1 MSILIKP
8 ILTEKYTALNEKGK
22 YSFQVDM
29 KANKVEIKKEVEKL
43 YGVSVQSIQTM
54 RQIGKKKS
62 RSTRTRVS
70 SGHTST
76 IKKAIVTVAEGEILD
91 FYQGI

>member
-22 YSFQVDM
+22 YSFQVDI

-62 RSTRTRVS
+62 RSTRTRVT
-70 SGHTST
+70 SGITST
-76 IKKAIVTVAEGEILD
+76 IKKAIVTVADGEILD
-91 FYQGI
+91 FYQGV